1 MDLGKIIHMSKHP
14 KREKSK
20 IFFLAKKKRKKKKK
34 TRSYGSQK
42 DHQKLNNKPDTIIEK
57 VE

>member
-20 IFFLAKKKRKKKKK
+20 IFFLAKKKEKRRRKPEVMVV
-34 TRSYGSQK
+34 RR
-42 DHQKLNNKPDTIIEK
+42 TIK
-57 VE
+57 N